1 MCSQPM
7 SSDTGPGRHRLN
19 RKALALL
26 SGGLDSALA
35 IHLVKRQG
43 VDVTAV
49 SFTSFFSPLDTD
61 RPDSTVRVLA
71 EQLDVPLI
79 LRPKGRDF
87 LDIIRNPAHG
97 HGKNLNP
104 CIDCRIYTFR
114 KAKELA
120 QEIAASFIVTG
131 EVLGQRPMS
140 QRRDAMALID
150 RESGCR
156 GLVLRPLS
164 ALLLPP
170 TFPEEA
176 GVIDRGQL
184 LDVAGRGRKVQL
196 RIAKEIGLTGYSSPA
211 GGCLLT
217 DKGFSSRLRDLL
229 EAVEEPTPE
238 DLELLR
244 VGRHFRLRP
253 GLKIVVGR
261 NQEENRSLEE
271 LAGPNTIFSPREFPG
286 PTIVCVGSPEP
297 DEYCLIGS
305 VVRRYSK
312 ESSRGDRISVRG
324 PDAGERLITVSEI
337 AAEDWLSERV
347 L

>member
-1 MCSQPM
+1 M
-7 SSDTGPGRHRLN
+7 SSDTASGRHRLT

-35 IHLVKRQG
+35 IYLVKRQG

-49 SFTSFFSPLDTD
+49 SFTSFFSPLDAD
-61 RPDSTVRVLA
+61 LPDSTVKILA
-71 EQLDVPLI
+71 QQLDVPLI
-79 LRPKGRDF
+79 LRPKGTDF
-87 LDIIRNPAHG
+87 LELIRNPAHG

-114 KAKELA
+114 KARELA
-120 QEIAASFIVTG
+120 EEMGASFIVTG

-150 RESGCR
+150 KESGCR

-164 ALLLPP
+164 ALLMPP
-170 TFPEEA
+170 TLPEEA
-176 GVIDRGQL
+176 GIIDREQL
-184 LDVAGRGRKVQL
+184 LNVGGRGRKVQL
-196 RIAKEIGLTGYSSPA
+196 RMAREIGLSGYSPPA

-229 EAVEEPTPE
+229 EAIENPTPE

-261 NQEENRSLEE
+261 NQEENRRLEE
-271 LAGPNTIFSPREFPG
+271 LAGPNMIFSPSEFPG
-286 PTIVCVGSPEP
+286 PTIVCIGNPEP
-297 DEYCLIGS
+297 NENALIGS
-305 VVRRYSK
+305 VIRRYSK
-312 ESSRGDRISVRG
+312 EPSRGERIVVRWPDGRESV
-324 PDAGERLITVSEI
+324 ITVSET